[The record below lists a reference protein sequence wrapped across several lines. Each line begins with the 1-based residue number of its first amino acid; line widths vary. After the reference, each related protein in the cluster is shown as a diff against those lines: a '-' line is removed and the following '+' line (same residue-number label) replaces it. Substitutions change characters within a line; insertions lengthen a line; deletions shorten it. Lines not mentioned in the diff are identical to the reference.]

1 MERQEMWVL
10 EIASEQMS
18 DDQKQTSGGRSC
30 VRRALRVLMTVFAW
44 IVAAVGAVLVGAASW
59 IRRTFGPISVDQMLM
74 NLQGAEGVGG
84 TAAESGYVESFVWQA
99 IVLPLS
105 LVISALAIMLV
116 FTGIRRLQESRVH
129 RGALGS
135 PSTPD
140 SAAPPK
146 GRAIRR
152 LMPAAAAIALLAI
165 GVSNFSQAVELPQYL
180 RAMLSPLSMND
191 YYVAPLAEGTDVQ
204 VAMQSDQKEAP
215 LNLVTIY
222 LESVEDALGD
232 ETLFEENLL
241 EPLESQTEKWAQIP
255 ALQQYN
261 GGGWTMA
268 GLVGM
273 ECGVPLRGAGI
284 GENDINS
291 NEIGSEADAFLSGA
305 VCLGDVLNDA
315 GYTSVFLG
323 GADAQFASKERFL
336 RGHGYDEVKDLR
348 TWQEM
353 GETEFS
359 AWGLSDRALFE
370 LARAEITSLND
381 SSEPFHLS
389 LLTLDSHEP
398 AHLFDYCQARNEDPL
413 ADAFRCSM
421 EQVAGFVDFLEMEGY
436 LENTVVVVVGDHKK
450 MLAEG
455 GHMWDELS
463 AIEDRTIFNRFWT
476 PNKPVEMREGQ
487 DQLTVLATTLELL
500 GLGREDRR
508 AGIAVSALVGTTP
521 AGSVAEMDSREYQE
535 LIQSRSADLYQRL
548 WRVSDEDQLQAVGAG

>member
-1 MERQEMWVL
+1 M
-10 EIASEQMS
+10 EIAIENMS
-18 DDQKQTSGGRSC
+18 DDQKRTSGARSR
-30 VRRALRVLMTVFAW
+30 VRRALRVSMSVFAW
-44 IVAAVGAVLVGAASW
+44 VLVAVGAVLVGAASW

-105 LVISALAIMLV
+105 LVISVFAIMLV
-116 FTGIRRLQESRVH
+116 FAGIRRLQESRVH
-129 RGALGS
+129 GESLGL
-135 PSTPD
+135 PSTYES
-140 SAAPPK
+140 SAPRK
-146 GRAIRR
+146 VSIIRK
-152 LMPAAAAIALLAI
+152 LTPAVASIAVLAI

-180 RAMLSPLSMND
+180 RAMVSPLSMND
-191 YYVAPLAEGTDVQ
+191 YYVAPLTEGTDVQ
-204 VAMQSDQKEAP
+204 IAMQSDQEEAP

-222 LESVEDALGD
+222 LESVEDPLGD
-232 ETLFEENLL
+232 ESLFEESLL
-241 EPLESQTEKWAQIP
+241 EALESRTENWAQIP
-255 ALQQYN
+255 RMQQYN

-284 GENDINS
+284 GEKDINS
-291 NEIGSEADAFLSGA
+291 NEIGAEADSFLSGA
-305 VCLGDVLNDA
+305 VCLGDVLNDS

-348 TWQEM
+348 TWHEM

-370 LARAEITSLND
+370 LARTEIASLNA

-398 AHLFDYCQARNEDPL
+398 AHLFDYCQPRNEDPL
-413 ADAFRCSM
+413 ADAFRCSI
-421 EQVAGFVDFLEMEGY
+421 EQVAGFVDFLEAEGY
-436 LENTVVVVVGDHKK
+436 LENTVVIVVGDHKK

-463 AIEDRTIFNRFWT
+463 DVEDRTIFNRFWS
-476 PNKPVEMREGQ
+476 PNKAVEMREGQ
-487 DQLTVLATTLELL
+487 DQLTVFATTLELL

-508 AGIAVSALVGTTP
+508 AGIAVSALVGATP
-521 AGSVAEMDSREYQE
+521 VGSVAEMGPEKYEE

-548 WRVSDEDQLQAVGAG
+548 WGVGDGDQFQAVGAG